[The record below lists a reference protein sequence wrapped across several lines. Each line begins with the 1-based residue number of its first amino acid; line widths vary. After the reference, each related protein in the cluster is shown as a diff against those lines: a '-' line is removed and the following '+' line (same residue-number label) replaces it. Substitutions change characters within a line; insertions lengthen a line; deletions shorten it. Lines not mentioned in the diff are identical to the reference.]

1 MERRTYMPKL
11 KHVPFQFMNELKDDK
26 QIITLSGSVRKKW
39 YEDDQCIDEASVHEA
54 LNQATTPVIIRLNS
68 PGGDVFEGI
77 AIYNLLKDSERDI
90 TVEVTGVAASA
101 ASIIA
106 MGANRLVMCKG
117 SSLMIHEASTWA
129 IGNKADIQKTLNALE
144 TIDSSIISIYV
155 EKTGLDDATLNDYLV
170 NETWFTADEAVEVGF
185 ADEVKKVIE
194 QTAMMNSTDVEIK
207 LSEELK
213 NALEEIKEVKA
224 LLVEEKPKK
233 LKIFGGNK

>member
-1 MERRTYMPKL
+1 MERRAYMPKL
-11 KHVPFQFMNELKDDK
+11 KHVPFQFTNELKDDK

-77 AIYNLLKDSERDI
+77 SIYNLLKDSERDI